1 MRQADKTGTTGKA
14 IVRHIIGNPPS
25 RLSTLRTILKNLGL
39 DASAQSG
46 DLEKVCRE
54 VIEGLPDVATAIR
67 KGNEKPV
74 MRLVGEVMKRSKGR
88 ADPKEARR
96 ILLDIL
102 KE

>member
-1 MRQADKTGTTGKA
+1 
-14 IVRHIIGNPPS
+14 
-25 RLSTLRTILKNLGL
+25 LKELGL
-39 DASAQSG
+39 DTSAPADDLGTTCRSVIG
-46 DLEKVCRE
+46 D
-54 VIEGLPDVATAIR
+54 LPDVATTIR

-96 ILLDIL
+96 ILMEIL

>member
-1 MRQADKTGTTGKA
+1 M
-14 IVRHIIGNPPS
+14 VIG
-25 RLSTLRTILKNLGL
+25 
-39 DASAQSG
+39 D
-46 DLEKVCRE
+46 
-54 VIEGLPDVATAIR
+54 LPDVAMAIR

-96 ILLDIL
+96 ILMEIL

>member
-1 MRQADKTGTTGKA
+1 MCQADKTGTTGKTV
-14 IVRHIIGNPPS
+14 VRHIIGNPSS
-25 RLSTLRTILKNLGL
+25 RLSTLPTILKNLGL

-46 DLEKVCRE
+46 DLETTCRE
-54 VIEGLPDVATAIR
+54 VVVGLPDVAAAIR

>member
-1 MRQADKTGTTGKA
+1 
-14 IVRHIIGNPPS
+14 
-25 RLSTLRTILKNLGL
+25 LKELGL
-39 DASAQSG
+39 DTSPTG
-46 DLEKVCRE
+46 DLEDTCRS
-54 VIEGLPDVATAIR
+54 VIGDLPDVATTIR

-96 ILLDIL
+96 ILMEIL